1 MDKKV
6 FNVNADC
13 RPDKHYMVDISDR
26 LLEIKNMVDMG
37 QYFTINRARQYGKT
51 TTLKALAKLLQN
63 KYEVVSLDFQMISY
77 ENFED
82 EKAFVKAFSGE
93 LLDNTEGM
101 PEEIREMMTLFS
113 EGRLQNTTLLAL
125 FKTLS
130 KWCACSEKKIVLLID
145 EVDSAA
151 NNQVFLDFLA
161 QLRGYYI
168 KRDTKPTFQSVILA
182 GVYDVKNIRRKL
194 RPNSPWNIR
203 KGNEPSESALSFG
216 DCLRDQMVFT
226 PFDIAADFLVDM
238 DFSIKDISG
247 MLRDYE
253 DDWHTGMDIYEMAS
267 LLYAYTS
274 GYPFLVSRLCKLIDE
289 RISACGIY
297 QDKKSAWTKKGFL
310 DAVRMLLNEKN
321 TLFES
326 LTNKLFDYPK
336 LRNLLYALLFMGKSI
351 PYNPLEP
358 STEIAEILGFVK
370 NIDGNV
376 VVSNRIF
383 ESLLYNL
390 FLAEESIES
399 KIYDVGSQE
408 KNQFIING
416 HLNMRLVL
424 EKFVQH
430 FNEIYGGSK
439 DSFLEEAGRRY
450 FLLYLKPII
459 NGAGNYYIEA
469 ETRNRERTDIIV
481 DYHGEQFI
489 IEMKL
494 WRGNAYHIRG
504 EEQLCEYLDYY
515 HADQGYMISF
525 CFNKDKEIGVK
536 ETMLHDKKLIE
547 AIV

>member
-13 RPDKHYMVDISDR
+13 RLDKHYMVDISDR

-130 KWCACSEKKIVLLID
+130 KWCGCSEKKIVLLID

-194 RPNSPWNIR
+194 RPDEEHKRNSPWN
-203 KGNEPSESALSFG
+203 
-216 DCLRDQMVFT
+216 
-226 PFDIAADFLVDM
+226 IAADFLVDM
-238 DFSIKDISG
+238 DFSIKDIAG

-351 PYNPLEP
+351 
-358 STEIAEILGFVK
+358 
-370 NIDGNV
+370 
-376 VVSNRIF
+376 
-383 ESLLYNL
+383 
-390 FLAEESIES
+390 
-399 KIYDVGSQE
+399 
-408 KNQFIING
+408 
-416 HLNMRLVL
+416 
-424 EKFVQH
+424 
-430 FNEIYGGSK
+430 
-439 DSFLEEAGRRY
+439 
-450 FLLYLKPII
+450 
-459 NGAGNYYIEA
+459 
-469 ETRNRERTDIIV
+469 
-481 DYHGEQFI
+481 
-489 IEMKL
+489 
-494 WRGNAYHIRG
+494 HI
-504 EEQLCEYLDYY
+504 
-515 HADQGYMISF
+515 
-525 CFNKDKEIGVK
+525 
-536 ETMLHDKKLIE
+536 
-547 AIV
+547 

>member
-63 KYEVVSLDFQMISY
+63 SYEVVSLDFQMISY
-77 ENFED
+77 ESFED

-93 LLDNTEGM
+93 LLDNTESM

-130 KWCACSEKKIVLLID
+130 KWCGCSEKRIVLLID

-194 RPNSPWNIR
+194 RPDEEHKRNSPWN
-203 KGNEPSESALSFG
+203 
-216 DCLRDQMVFT
+216 
-226 PFDIAADFLVDM
+226 IAADFLVDM
-238 DFSIKDISG
+238 DFSIKDIAG

-370 NIDGNV
+370 NINGNV

-390 FLAEESIES
+390 FLADESIES
-399 KIYDVGSQE
+399 KIYDAGSQE

-515 HADQGYMISF
+515 HADEGYMISF

-536 ETMLHDKKLIE
+536 ETILYDKKLIE